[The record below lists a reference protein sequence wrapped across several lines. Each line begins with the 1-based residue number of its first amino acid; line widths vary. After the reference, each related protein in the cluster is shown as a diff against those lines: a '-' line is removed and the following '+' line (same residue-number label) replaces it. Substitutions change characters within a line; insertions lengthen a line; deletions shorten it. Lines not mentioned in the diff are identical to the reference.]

1 MGALSLGLTR
11 TCVLLW
17 TGVVALDEKVCVSV
31 LILVC
36 VGVGVSAFAGVCW
49 RAEVCECVG
58 E

>member
-1 MGALSLGLTR
+1 MGELSLGL

>member
-1 MGALSLGLTR
+1 MGALSLGL

-36 VGVGVSAFAGVCW
+36 VGVGVCAFAGVCW
-49 RAEVCECVG
+49 RAEVCECIG